1 VTAAERVDRTSFE
14 HLRRLTRRHSRKAT
28 LLIVLVVLIV
38 VFSLLSSD
46 FLTSSN
52 LLSTARRGV
61 EIGLISMAMAVVIG
75 SGGIDLSVG
84 SIVALSSVTIGYS
97 HARGMPLVASLVLG
111 FGVAAACGAFNGL
124 LIATLGLHPL
134 VVTIGTLALYSGLAL
149 GISSGGGYSQFP
161 DWFQHFGQSY
171 FGIFPGQLIVWV
183 MLGVLTHIAV
193 TRTIWGRH
201 VLTLGTSREAA
212 HFSGVRVRAV
222 TMSIYTFSGVMSGL
236 AAIIY
241 TSRVFSARGDAG
253 TGLELQAIAA
263 VVVGGASITGG
274 AISIPQTAMAVIV
287 IGAVPNGLALAGVD
301 TNWQYVVIGAVMVF
315 AVALNQFFGRRGELD
330 ASVSSTHS
338 SAQEVGLSPTR

>member
-1 VTAAERVDRTSFE
+1 MTAAERVDRTSFE

-97 HARGMPLVASLVLG
+97 HAHGMPLVASLVLG

-161 DWFQHFGQSY
+161 DWFQNFGQSY
-171 FGIFPGQLIVWV
+171 FGIFPGQLY
-183 MLGVLTHIAV
+183 
-193 TRTIWGRH
+193 RPGRAR
-201 VLTLGTSREAA
+201 GA
-212 HFSGVRVRAV
+212 HPHRRRPARSGDA
-222 TMSIYTFSGVMSGL
+222 TFS
-236 AAIIY
+236 
-241 TSRVFSARGDAG
+241 RSARAG
-253 TGLELQAIAA
+253 KRRTSAA
-263 VVVGGASITGG
+263 CGCVQS
-274 AISIPQTAMAVIV
+274 
-287 IGAVPNGLALAGVD
+287 
-301 TNWQYVVIGAVMVF
+301 
-315 AVALNQFFGRRGELD
+315 RCR
-330 ASVSSTHS
+330 STR
-338 SAQEVGLSPTR
+338 SAE